1 MIIVSLIILS
11 TLLAAS
17 AYAGCAKPGTKDGLT
32 KYDHNENDGGA
43 R

>member
-11 TLLAAS
+11 VLLAAS
-17 AYAGCAKPGTKDGLT
+17 AYAGCAKPGTKDGLA

>member
-11 TLLAAS
+11 TLLVAS
-17 AYAGCAKPGTKDGLT
+17 TYVGCAKPGTKDGIAQ
-32 KYDHNENDGGA
+32 YDHNDDNGGT

>member
-17 AYAGCAKPGTKDGLT
+17 TYVGCAKPGTKDDIA
-32 KYDHNENDGGA
+32 KYDHNDGNGGIK
-43 R
+43 